1 MRNYNPAFT
10 EGSKNLRTSSFKDH
24 AASSMHVRAMSMFKK
39 QRGDDV
45 AEYAP
50 IAKALLTMD
59 ESSQVTLKRK
69 FDIAYFIAKEK
80 LSFTKMKPLCDL
92 QERYGVDLGARYK
105 NDDACATFVT
115 YIAKEQQHNL
125 LETLSEV
132 NFFQYTSIQGMLRMN
147 STQFSTSI
155 PKRKMVRFTYAIT
168 FSL

>member
-1 MRNYNPAFT
+1 MYELCRC
-10 EGSKNLRTSSFKDH
+10 L
-24 AASSMHVRAMSMFKK
+24 KK

-45 AEYAP
+45 TEYAP
-50 IAKALLTMD
+50 IAKALLTMN
-59 ESSQVTLKRK
+59 ESSPVTLKRK

-92 QERYGVDLGARYK
+92 QERHGVNLGTGYK
-105 NDDACATFVT
+105 NDDACATFVS
-115 YIAKEQQHNL
+115 YIAKEQLYNL

-132 NFFQYTSIQGMLRMN
+132 NFSVYKQMAVLIQGMLRMN